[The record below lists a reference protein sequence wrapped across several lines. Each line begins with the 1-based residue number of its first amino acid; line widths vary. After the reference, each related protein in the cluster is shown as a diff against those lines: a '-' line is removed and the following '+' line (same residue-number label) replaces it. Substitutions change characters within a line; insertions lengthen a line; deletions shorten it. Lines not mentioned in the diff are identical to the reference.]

1 VTLEAKGRYQYRIRD
16 RKCWKICIHGS
27 NV

>member
-1 VTLEAKGRYQYRIRD
+1 VTLEAKGRYQYSIRY